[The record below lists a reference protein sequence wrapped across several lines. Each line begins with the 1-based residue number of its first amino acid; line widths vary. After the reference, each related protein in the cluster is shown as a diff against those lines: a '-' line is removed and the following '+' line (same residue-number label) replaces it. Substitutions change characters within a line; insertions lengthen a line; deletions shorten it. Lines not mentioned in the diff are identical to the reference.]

1 MEPPP
6 YKLFFSNPFDGLNIC
21 FKYNKNVSRRKKV
34 FCFDLK
40 IPLSYSVAAFYCRAG
55 PRR

>member
-6 YKLFFSNPFDGLNIC
+6 YKLFSSNLDDLNIC
-21 FKYNKNVSRRKKV
+21 FKYNKNISRRKKV

-40 IPLSYSVAAFYCRAG
+40 IPLSYSAAAFYRAG